1 MGYIAIIV
9 SIMMWNIMFCELLK
23 KEYIKVLPISMMSA
37 ALIVYLFGFIDH
49 FSWGIYFLGA
59 LMIVFYLYKIYQ
71 SIITKKILFK
81 LNNIF
86 NIGMLLSLVVFIFV
100 VYASANKG
108 FNAWDDYM
116 HWGSMVK
123 YNLEFDKF
131 YCFDNNFIFA
141 HKDYPPIISIYNMMF
156 CYIHGGYSEGCCIIA
171 VQYLQLSLLLS
182 LISGLTVNVK
192 DTIKGIVLT
201 IAVII
206 SAIIL
211 PEVGNFFY
219 SSTYTDAL
227 IGIMFGYGLYM
238 ILEND
243 EHSGLMIAILGSFML
258 LLKQIGLAFYALII
272 FAFLLKLGLTFLA
285 QRKFDKNLLLKLLIL
300 IAVPI
305 CFYLS
310 WSLLIKNINT
320 NNTLV
325 NQFSYSDLKIWDIW
339 DIIKQTSG
347 EAWQIETVKQFIEA
361 IKERSMFYQPF
372 QLSYLESI
380 ILIEI
385 IYFITIFMHKNRNK
399 INDGMIKGIVYG
411 IGAVGYAVGMLLLY
425 VFAFG
430 PYEGPILASFERYMS
445 SYVLAGI
452 VLVFMEWILNEE
464 KYVDR
469 YKTYLLLIGVLIFAP
484 INDYH
489 KIVPVRNYYS
499 WGDGLKNYTDALK
512 EVVNED
518 ESILILEDNMDTI
531 NHYIIGY
538 QLMPMTI
545 DVIDYGYDEV
555 KGDRYCM
562 VPNDEELIEKIN
574 GNDYLYVYTLNEEF
588 KKQLEKIYKE
598 EILPYT
604 LYQIEDNSL
613 IKISLE

>member
-37 ALIVYLFGFIDH
+37 ALIVYLFGFTDH
-49 FSWGIYFLGA
+49 FSWGIYFLGM

-71 SIITKKILFK
+71 STINKKIAFK

-86 NIGMLLSLVVFIFV
+86 NVGMLLSIVVFGYV
-100 VYASANKG
+100 VFASANKG

-131 YCFDNNFIFA
+131 YCFDNDFIFA
-141 HKDYPPIISIYNMMF
+141 HKDYPPIISIYNMIF
-156 CYIHGGYSEGCCIIA
+156 CYIHGSYSEGCCIIA

-182 LISGLTVNVK
+182 LISGLMVNLK
-192 DTIKGIVLT
+192 DTINGIILT

-238 ILEND
+238 VLDDD
-243 EHSGLMIAILGSFML
+243 EHSILMVTILGSFML
-258 LLKQIGLAFYALII
+258 LLKQIGLAFYALVI
-272 FAFLLKLGLTFLA
+272 FAFLLKFGLTFLK
-285 QRKFDKNLLLKLLIL
+285 QKKIDKNLLLKFLSLI
-300 IAVPI
+300 IVPI

-339 DIIKQTSG
+339 GIIRQTSG
-347 EAWQIETVKQFIEA
+347 EAWQIETVKQFIQA

-372 QLSYLESI
+372 QLSYIESI

-452 VLVFMEWILNEE
+452 VLVFMEWTLNEE

-489 KIVPVRNYYS
+489 KIMPVRNYYS

-512 EVVNED
+512 EAVDED

-531 NHYIIGY
+531 NHYIMGY
-538 QLMPMTI
+538 HLMPMTI

-562 VPNDEELIEKIN
+562 VPSDEELIEKIN
-574 GNDYLYVYTLNEEF
+574 SNNYLYVYSINDEL
-588 KKQLEKIYKE
+588 KKQINKLYNIEVEVFSLYKIANSKLEKVTY
-598 EILPYT
+598 
-604 LYQIEDNSL
+604 
-613 IKISLE
+613 